1 MIYDK
6 EKIKILY
13 QGIDT
18 LVLGAHCNDEFYYA
32 TSFSKIKER
41 LENAKQMAKLSRGF
55 GEKLIKDDL
64 NLGLGE
70 WHISSKGANGY
81 SYLLK
86 NEDLF
91 LSVSNSSFE
100 FKKHTI

>member
-41 LENAKQMAKLSRGF
+41 LENAKQYPV
-55 GEKLIKDDL
+55 DL
-64 NLGLGE
+64 VK
-70 WHISSKGANGY
+70 SS
-81 SYLLK
+81 
-86 NEDLF
+86 
-91 LSVSNSSFE
+91 
-100 FKKHTI
+100 